1 MVVVVDLC
9 IVGGAVN
16 TDSYISSRYS
26 NLGIDDFYFSLESVE
41 TIANHIMS
49 LYGAKILAYTKHEN
63 VLAVNLEKESEDS
76 SVYIHSSEPGV
87 SQLQGPQ
94 FEKRYSTWV
103 GDGLESYTRC
113 LCMFADIELMSNTW
127 INQALLKPIVLSLS
141 APIPLLVPP

>member
-1 MVVVVDLC
+1 MVLWVKYLGGWW
-9 IVGGAVN
+9 IYASWGAVN

-94 FEKRYSTWV
+94 FEKR
-103 GDGLESYTRC
+103 
-113 LCMFADIELMSNTW
+113 
-127 INQALLKPIVLSLS
+127 
-141 APIPLLVPP
+141 

>member
-1 MVVVVDLC
+1 MVLWVTYW
-9 IVGGAVN
+9 GGFMHLKRVN
-16 TDSYISSRYS
+16 TDSRFSFPYS

-94 FEKRYSTWV
+94 FEKR
-103 GDGLESYTRC
+103 
-113 LCMFADIELMSNTW
+113 
-127 INQALLKPIVLSLS
+127 
-141 APIPLLVPP
+141 